1 MQKLS
6 GQNRTWVRFALG
18 LCLAGLLAGCASKPA
33 DEANEFDFTDD
44 RDPFEDFNRSMWE
57 FNREILDRYV
67 ALPLANAYEN
77 VPTPA
82 RRGLYNMTENILEP
96 ASIVNNS
103 LQGKGKAS
111 AQSFGRFLI
120 NSTFG
125 VFGFFDVASKMGVG
139 REKESFGETLAVYG
153 APDGPYLMLPALG
166 PTVVIDRGGDFVDD
180 FIWPMSFMSWPLSLT
195 RYAIRGL
202 EQRIELKQL
211 EPMLE
216 NAIDE
221 YSFVREAYFSMWA
234 DKVYDGNPP
243 ASDDWDT
250 WDDWDEWD
258 DEWEGQVPAAY
269 RLDLSTYTAVQTA
282 RP

>member
-1 MQKLS
+1 MS
-6 GQNRTWVRFALG
+6 I
-18 LCLAGLLAGCASKPA
+18 LLGCASKPA
-33 DEANEFDFTDD
+33 EEENEFDFTDE
-44 RDPFEDFNRSMWE
+44 RDPFEDVNRVMWDFNRDV
-57 FNREILDRYV
+57 LDKYV

-77 VPTPA
+77 VPAPT

-96 ASIVNNS
+96 ASVVNNS

-111 AQSFGRFLI
+111 AKSFGRFLI

-139 REKESFGETLAVYG
+139 SEKESFGETLAVYG
-153 APDGPYLMLPALG
+153 APDGPYLMLPGVG
-166 PTVVIDRGGDFVDD
+166 PTVVLDRGGDFVDD
-180 FIWPMSFMSWPLSLT
+180 YIWPMSFMSFPLTLT

-221 YSFVREAYFSMWA
+221 YSFVREAYFSVWL
-234 DKVYDGNPP
+234 DKVYDGDPP
-243 ASDDWDT
+243 AQDDWN
-250 WDDWDEWD
+250 DWDEWD
-258 DEWEGQVPAAY
+258 DWDNDWDPGVPTAY
-269 RLDLSTYTAVQTA
+269 RLDLSAYQKKSMAAQ
-282 RP
+282 